1 MLWTNIF
8 AGFGGQGVL
17 LIGQLLAYAG
27 MYEGKMSAGFPP
39 TALKCAE
46 VPQTAPLLFPMNPL
60 RPPLSTSATA
70 LSR

>member
-17 LIGQLLAYAG
+17 RMPACMRA
-27 MYEGKMSAGFPP
+27 KMSAGFPP
-39 TALKCAE
+39 TALKCAA